1 MSSSDR
7 PATSAP
13 GALAERLERFLA
25 VVEPGR
31 DARVLSC
38 IPITGGY
45 SRVSARATVRWSDG
59 TEELFILR
67 GDPPPS
73 SGVFTSDRDAEH
85 ALLLA
90 LPGATGVATPAVR
103 WYDGSGEHL
112 GAKCIVM
119 DCAPA
124 SSLQDAMAAADDL
137 GPLTDLFVD
146 TFATVHATP
155 LNALPAHLTRPPDW
169 TGYLDAVLAGYDRI
183 GATFP
188 SSAPVLR
195 HVTGWASAHRPP
207 PVPLA
212 LVHGDCQPSNVL
224 VGAPGG
230 PLVIDWEF
238 AHIGDPR
245 EDLGYYTQIPL
256 APNVYWADPA
266 RFLARYRAGTGLT
279 EEQLNP
285 DVVDYFLI
293 IGMAALLEQLLVA
306 ADGIGTEHR
315 PGILAAYLVN
325 AISHQFDMF
334 LSICERLS

>member
-1 MSSSDR
+1 M
-7 PATSAP
+7 AAP
-13 GALAERLERFLA
+13 DPTLAERLERFLA

-31 DARVLSC
+31 TARVLSC
-38 IPITGGY
+38 VPITGGY
-45 SRVSARATVRWSDG
+45 SRVSARATVRWPDG
-59 TEELFILR
+59 AEELFILR

-85 ALLLA
+85 ALLQA
-90 LPGATGVATPAVR
+90 LPRAARVATPTVR

-124 SSLQDAMAAADDL
+124 ASLQDAMAAVDDVD
-137 GPLTDLFVD
+137 PLRDLFVD
-146 TFATVHATP
+146 TFAAVHATP
-155 LNALPAHLTRPPDW
+155 LDALPAHLSRPADW
-169 TGYLDAVLAGYDRI
+169 DAYLDAVLATYDRI
-183 GATFP
+183 GARFP

-195 HVTGWASAHRPP
+195 HVTGWASTHRPA

-224 VGAPGG
+224 VGGPDG

-245 EDLGYYTQIPL
+245 EDLGYYTQIPIP
-256 APNVYWADPA
+256 PNVYWADPE
-266 RFLARYRAGTGLT
+266 RFLARYRAATGLN
-279 EEQLNP
+279 EEQVNP
-285 DVVDYFLI
+285 DVIDYFLI
-293 IGMAALLEQLLVA
+293 IGMATLLEQLLVA
-306 ADGIGTEHR
+306 ADGIGTEQR
-315 PGILAAYLVN
+315 PGILAAYLIN